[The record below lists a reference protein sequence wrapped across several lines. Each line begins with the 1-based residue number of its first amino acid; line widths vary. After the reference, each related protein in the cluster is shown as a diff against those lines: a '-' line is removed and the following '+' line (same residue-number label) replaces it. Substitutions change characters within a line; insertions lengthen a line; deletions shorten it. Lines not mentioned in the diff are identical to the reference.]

1 MSAAVI
7 FDMDGLLL
15 DSEDF
20 WQQAEYEMFSS
31 LGVPLQPADTAQ
43 TLGWRCDY
51 VVQHWYAK
59 FAWQGPTPAEVGDAI
74 IDKVIQ
80 LIIQHGKLMPGA
92 REALMLS
99 QTLGLPTALATSSN
113 HRMMLATLKHFD
125 LLPFFQAT
133 CSAEFL
139 PLAKPHPQVYLNA
152 AAALGVAPQ
161 HCVALEDSVTGIIA
175 AKAARMR
182 CIAVPEH
189 SNFQDAR
196 YGIADLKLPSLLQLT
211 AADLL
216 Q

>member
-161 HCVALEDSVTGIIA
+161 HCVALEDSVTWIIA